1 MGEGF
6 VQQKK
11 PLVSERLDEK
21 TQITLTYLRRRISNR
36 PATPMMLK
44 AIAEG
49 SGTTA
54 KPFCAIIV
62 LSVVG
67 GGLAVNR

>member
-44 AIAEG
+44 AIA
-49 SGTTA
+49 
-54 KPFCAIIV
+54 
-62 LSVVG
+62 
-67 GGLAVNR
+67 